1 MRTLAITQNITLDG
15 SIEFLDDWFDPQARG
30 LGDMS
35 DLQEEVQRQSA
46 ASDAF
51 LTGRQTFEDLR
62 SYWPHREDD
71 TTGTSAYL
79 DAVAKYVVS
88 STLTEPGWENTHRS
102 SPATRSR
109 RSRALKAAARSR
121 HRAHRQHHAR
131 PRPARRPA
139 WSTRSGCSPT
149 RSCRAAAGGC
159 SRTGSSSI
167 GFGCSARRSFR
178 VGDRA
183 DDVRRSTEVSRA
195 RAGSTSTRRCGSLRA
210 ERWACSCWRAA
221 DRAGPEARGTRTT

>member
-1 MRTLAITQNITLDG
+1 MRTLALTQNVTLDG

-88 STLTEPGWENTHRS
+88 STLTEPGWEHTTVLAGDPVEEVRS
-102 SPATRSR
+102 LKSSHGSDIVVTGSITLGHTLLSAGLVDEVRLFTYPVVQGRGR
-109 RSRALKAAARSR
+109 RLFPDGFQLDRLRLLGSQSF
-121 HRAHRQHHAR
+121 
-131 PRPARRPA
+131 
-139 WSTRSGCSPT
+139 RSGIVLT
-149 RSCRAAAGGC
+149 RYAL
-159 SRTGSSSI
+159 
-167 GFGCSARRSFR
+167 
-178 VGDRA
+178 D
-183 DDVRRSTEVSRA
+183 
-195 RAGSTSTRRCGSLRA
+195 
-210 ERWACSCWRAA
+210 
-221 DRAGPEARGTRTT
+221 